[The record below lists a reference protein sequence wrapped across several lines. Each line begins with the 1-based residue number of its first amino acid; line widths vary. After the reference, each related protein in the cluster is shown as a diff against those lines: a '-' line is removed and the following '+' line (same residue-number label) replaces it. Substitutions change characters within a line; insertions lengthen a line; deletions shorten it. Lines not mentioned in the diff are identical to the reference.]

1 MLGEPTKAEDQ
12 LARLADICRS
22 PAPKPTISSVRSPR
36 IIRWQ
41 HAEFSQATKPGVAP
55 GIGCAGCEHL
65 EIVKAILGRRQ
76 PAKLRGGFRWAGGN
90 SGAEMLASPYRRDA
104 MPQRGATRAA
114 AGVDEKLP
122 VPRLNQ
128 RAWPETILARDRSS
142 GPKSHSRHCCSFIP
156 EASTTFAQWGEVA
169 SLRAGHSFPAFRL
182 PARHRA
188 WRKPHEPAA
197 SPTPCF
203 PMFWRAMTSLLVPH
217 FTAKPTRSSTTR
229 SGKRILALLRKSGEN
244 GRRPCG

>member
-1 MLGEPTKAEDQ
+1 M
-12 LARLADICRS
+12 RS
-22 PAPKPTISSVRSPR
+22 RP

-55 GIGCAGCEHL
+55 GIGCAGGVRAP

-90 SGAEMLASPYRRDA
+90 NGAEMLASPYRRDA
-104 MPQRGATRAA
+104 MPQRSGAA
-114 AGVDEKLP
+114 AGVDEKLL

-128 RAWPETILARDRSS
+128 RAWPETILARDRSLP
-142 GPKSHSRHCCSFIP
+142 GPNRTRVIAAGSFRRLP
-156 EASTTFAQWGEVA
+156 RPSPNRRVA

-188 WRKPHEPAA
+188 WRKPHEPGSQAA
-197 SPTPCF
+197 S
-203 PMFWRAMTSLLVPH
+203 SE
-217 FTAKPTRSSTTR
+217 
-229 SGKRILALLRKSGEN
+229 LALAVEDLKALSERFAGDMSLTGRLIRGLGWLAYVPGLGSPSGAIVSRRRLRAAPRL
-244 GRRPCG
+244 GRA